1 MWSLSLMFYR
11 DKCVSFLLS
20 KSVFRAPVTEYL
32 LFPVKF
38 QWILLFY
45 SIFIHFAKWEGW
57 LIPRRGSVTTPL
69 KWLSAGLLSTQT
81 KPDALA
87 HPVHTFISAH
97 KNREQTG
104 LEDWG
109 VREYQTPLCC
119 GCHSLCLSES
129 LFVLTLTRTKS
140 LSTTTLACIVL
151 IQIITRQLIYIFF
164 FFLILFSKA
173 KQPSSQ
179 QVVQLTQQKGTV
191 SHLLCSC
198 SPVKQINWPWKWP
211 VWCKQLLSLCSQK
224 QKVSHF
230 VFTSEF
236 GFRFNAVY
244 LQCIYLHLNYL
255 SYVSLKCKHYG
266 SVQTCKK
273 IFLSF
278 I

>member
-1 MWSLSLMFYR
+1 MSLVP
-11 DKCVSFLLS
+11 CEI
-20 KSVFRAPVTEYL
+20 SVNTPI
-32 LFPVKF
+32 LF
-38 QWILLFY
+38 
-45 SIFIHFAKWEGW
+45 HF
-57 LIPRRGSVTTPL
+57 
-69 KWLSAGLLSTQT
+69 
-81 KPDALA
+81 
-87 HPVHTFISAH
+87 HTFCQMRGMANTPQRLCHNTFKVAFSRPAQHTDKARCFSSPSSYIH
-97 KNREQTG
+97 QCTQKQRT
-104 LEDWG
+104 DWFG

-151 IQIITRQLIYIFF
+151 IQIITRQLIYIY

-255 SYVSLKCKHYG
+255 SYVSLKRKHYG

>member
-151 IQIITRQLIYIFF
+151 IQIITRQLIYIYIFF
-164 FFLILFSKA
+164 PWSCFPKPNNLPHNRWCSLHSRREPCLICSAAVRLWNKLIDPENG
-173 KQPSSQ
+173 QCGVSS
-179 QVVQLTQQKGTV
+179 
-191 SHLLCSC
+191 SYRFA
-198 SPVKQINWPWKWP
+198 VKSRKFHI
-211 VWCKQLLSLCSQK
+211 L
-224 QKVSHF
+224 
-230 VFTSEF
+230 
-236 GFRFNAVY
+236 Y
-244 LQCIYLHLNYL
+244 LQANLVSVSMQFICSVYIY
-255 SYVSLKCKHYG
+255 
-266 SVQTCKK
+266 
-273 IFLSF
+273 I
-278 I
+278 

>member
-1 MWSLSLMFYR
+1 MANTPQRLCHNTFKVAFSRPAQHTDKARCFSSPSSYIHQCTQKQRTDWFGGLGSERVPNASMLWLSLS
-11 DKCVSFLLS
+11 
-20 KSVFRAPVTEYL
+20 
-32 LFPVKF
+32 
-38 QWILLFY
+38 
-45 SIFIHFAKWEGW
+45 
-57 LIPRRGSVTTPL
+57 
-69 KWLSAGLLSTQT
+69 
-81 KPDALA
+81 
-87 HPVHTFISAH
+87 
-97 KNREQTG
+97 
-104 LEDWG
+104 
-109 VREYQTPLCC
+109 
-119 GCHSLCLSES
+119 LSES

-151 IQIITRQLIYIFF
+151 IQIITRQLIYIYI

-255 SYVSLKCKHYG
+255 SYVSLKRKHYG